1 LSGGQR
7 AFKQDFSMATPPKQ
21 DDPGLESR
29 RQRLGEALSQKD
41 AGERLERDAAGRR
54 RESANGMAYAVKVS
68 SEFIAGVVVGAVIG
82 WLVDK
87 LAGTSP
93 WGLIVF
99 LLLGFCAGVL
109 NVLRTAGL
117 IAVSKSERGV
127 DYKPSAQNAT
137 PPGNAWK
144 DDEED

>member
-1 LSGGQR
+1 
-7 AFKQDFSMATPPKQ
+7 MATPPKQ

-29 RQRLGEALSQKD
+29 RRRLGEALSQKD

-68 SEFIAGVVVGAVIG
+68 SEFIAGVVVGAAIG

>member
-1 LSGGQR
+1 
-7 AFKQDFSMATPPKQ
+7 MATPPNQ
-21 DDPGLESR
+21 DKSGLETR
-29 RQRLGEALSQKD
+29 RHRLGEALSQKE

-54 RESANGMAYAVKVS
+54 RESASGMAYAVKVS

-117 IAVSKSERGV
+117 IAVSKSERGM
-127 DYKPSAQNAT
+127 DYKPSAPDAT